1 MIIPGKLDRETN
13 HDFALRVLQ
22 ENIVSLELKPGSM
35 LSEQELATQLSL
47 SRTPVHEAL
56 LELANT
62 KIVEVIP
69 QRGSLVS
76 LIDMALVEESCFIRS
91 AIEGAVTE
99 QACQKATAEDVESLE
114 ETVVLQEFYFGKQNL
129 EKFMEFDNKFHQTM
143 YKITGRMLCYYTVL
157 NGCPLGAALRRK
169 FKRTKR
175 FPKKKFLCVYSDE
188 LLDNQ
193 AVVVDEEVS
202 SFYQKAQVNGTIAHI
217 TAIFG
222 FTLAGLVIQDLCRS

>member
-35 LSEQELATQLSL
+35 LSEQELATQLNL

-129 EKFMEFDNKFHQTM
+129 GKFMEFDNRFHQTM
-143 YKITGRMLCYYTVL
+143 YKIAGRMLCYYTVQL
-157 NGCPLGAALRRK
+157 MNIHHARFRTLRLHISNTERIITEHRAILEAIKRK
-169 FKRTKR
+169 DSRKARQEFEGHINAMFVDVKEIREKYPEYFK
-175 FPKKKFLCVYSDE
+175 
-188 LLDNQ
+188 Q
-193 AVVVDEEVS
+193 
-202 SFYQKAQVNGTIAHI
+202 G
-217 TAIFG
+217 
-222 FTLAGLVIQDLCRS
+222 